1 MVTICLL
8 PMNEGKKRLTQWN
21 PLHDTND
28 ANHADEVLQHPNPNT
43 GACSGL
49 APSLTTKG
57 TKPGMD

>member
-8 PMNEGKKRLTQWN
+8 PMNEGKKRLTREWN
-21 PLHDTND
+21 PLDDTD
-28 ANHADEVLQHPNPNT
+28 QASGDQVFQHPNPNT

-49 APSLTTKG
+49 APSLTTTG